1 MSEITDVNFE
11 EIIQRVSV
19 ILELQEKSTPQN
31 KQIAHALGLSSSN
44 FSNIKSR
51 NRIPYEA
58 LAKFAKRYETSLEF
72 LLYGDSSCSSN
83 DHIYKIESLKKKCA
97 YLAEYLQEN
106 GMPYL
111 IYDTKSQ
118 KMIEDIDT
126 INDIY
131 ANATYIKEL
140 DCYIRRDDK
149 NMNLYQLEVRNGVL
163 YEGYNLITAL
173 GSLAGLYI
181 EATMKIDCRKYFI
194 EIIGFDEETG
204 RGNEHLKRIIL
215 NYDYCEDIDLF

>member
-1 MSEITDVNFE
+1 MSEIKDVNFE

-51 NRIPYEA
+51 KRIPYEA

-83 DHIYKIESLKKKCA
+83 DHIYKIESLKKKYV

-106 GMPYL
+106 KMPYL
-111 IYDTKSQ
+111 IYDYKAQ
-118 KMIEDIDT
+118 KIIEDIEK

-131 ANATYIKEL
+131 ANLTYIKQL
-140 DCYIRRDDK
+140 DCYIRRDDE
-149 NMNLYQLEVRNGVL
+149 NMSLYLLKVSNGVL
-163 YEGYNLITAL
+163 YEGNDLITAV

-181 EATMKIDCRKYFI
+181 EARMQINYREYFVNV
-194 EIIGFDEETG
+194 IGYDEEEG
-204 RGNEHLKRIIL
+204 IGNEHLMRIIL
-215 NYDYCEDIDLF
+215 NYDFCEDIDLF

>member
-1 MSEITDVNFE
+1 MSEITSVNFE
-11 EIIQRVSV
+11 EIVQRVSA

-31 KQIAHALGLSSSN
+31 KQIAHALGLSFSN

-58 LAKFAKRYETSLEF
+58 LAKFAKKHNSSLEF
-72 LLYGDSSCSSN
+72 LLYGASSCSSN
-83 DHIYKIESLKKKCA
+83 DYIYKIESLKKKCT

-106 GMPYL
+106 EMPYL
-111 IYDTKSQ
+111 IYDYKAQ
-118 KMIEDIDT
+118 KIIEDIDR

-131 ANATYIKEL
+131 ANLTYIKQL

-149 NMNLYQLEVRNGVL
+149 NMSLYQLEVRNGVL
-163 YEGYNLITAL
+163 YEGNDLITAVC
-173 GSLAGLYI
+173 SLAGLYI

-215 NYDYCEDIDLF
+215 NNEYCEDIDLF

>member
-1 MSEITDVNFE
+1 MSEIKDVNFE

-58 LAKFAKRYETSLEF
+58 LAKFAKKHKTSLEF

-83 DHIYKIESLKKKCA
+83 DHIYKIESLKKKYV

-106 GMPYL
+106 KMPYL
-111 IYDTKSQ
+111 IYDYKAQ
-118 KMIEDIDT
+118 KIIEDIEK

-131 ANATYIKEL
+131 ANLTYIKQL
-140 DCYIRRDDK
+140 DCYIRRDDE
-149 NMNLYQLEVRNGVL
+149 NMSLYLLKVSNGVL
-163 YEGYNLITAL
+163 YEGNDLITAV

-181 EATMKIDCRKYFI
+181 EARMQINYREYFVNV
-194 EIIGFDEETG
+194 IGYDEEEG
-204 RGNEHLKRIIL
+204 IGNEHLMRIIL
-215 NYDYCEDIDLF
+215 NYDFCEDIDLF

>member
-51 NRIPYEA
+51 KRIPYES
-58 LAKFAKRYETSLEF
+58 LAKFAKKHKTSLEF
-72 LLYGDSSCSSN
+72 LLFGSCSCSTN
-83 DHIYKIESLKKKCA
+83 DHIYRIESLKKKHA

-106 GMPYL
+106 EMPYL
-111 IYDTKSQ
+111 IYDTKEQ
-118 KMIEDIDT
+118 KIIEDIDR
-126 INDIY
+126 INEIY
-131 ANATYIKEL
+131 ANSTYIQQL

-149 NMNLYQLEVRNGVL
+149 KMSLYQLKVRNGVL
-163 YEGYNLITAL
+163 YEGNDLITAV

-181 EATMKIDCRKYFI
+181 EARMQINYREYFVSV
-194 EIIGFDEETG
+194 IGYDEEEG
-204 RGNEHLKRIIL
+204 IGNEHLMRIIL
-215 NYDYCEDIDLF
+215 NYDFCEDIDLF

>member
-1 MSEITDVNFE
+1 MSEITKVNFE

-31 KQIAHALGLSSSN
+31 KQIAYALGLSSSN

-58 LAKFAKRYETSLEF
+58 LAKFAKKHKTSLEF

-97 YLAEYLQEN
+97 YLAEYLQEQ
-106 GMPYL
+106 GKPYL
-111 IYDTKSQ
+111 IYDYKAQ
-118 KMIEDIDT
+118 KIIEDIEK

-131 ANATYIKEL
+131 ANATYIQQL

-149 NMNLYQLEVRNGVL
+149 NMSLYQLEVINGVL
-163 YEGYNLITAL
+163 YEGNDLITAV

-181 EATMKIDCRKYFI
+181 EATMKIDYRNYFI
-194 EIIGFDEETG
+194 EVIGFDEETG
-204 RGNEHLKRIIL
+204 RGNEYLKRIVL
-215 NYDYCEDIDLF
+215 NYDFCEDIDLF